1 MPCIQND
8 QLRDVPV
15 TKTIERRVFEI
26 AYTAQEVRDILED
39 HARTNYADSM
49 SDDVE
54 IKVEENISW
63 RGEEFEGFI
72 VTVITDPALDDKR
85 KKVA

>member
-1 MPCIQND
+1 MPRIQND

-26 AYTAQEVRDILED
+26 AYTAQEVKDILEE
-39 HARTNYADSM
+39 HARQTYAASM
-49 SDDVE
+49 SADVV
-54 IKVEENISW
+54 IQVEENISW

-72 VTVITDPALDDKR
+72 VTVTTDPATADKR